1 MHKAIIILAATVS
14 TIAAAPALAD
24 DAGIDRDS
32 MVEQSKPRSINAV
45 TPTVKSFN
53 IKYLGM
59 KSTSSFMA
67 TTTGRFEQEYRLN
80 VPRNGFEA
88 EPSAGLVG
96 LIVPEEFAF
105 SSNAQDTGLDVALPG
120 QFLSSST
127 RADFISQSGPVS
139 RDKSSLGV
147 RFGF

>member
-1 MHKAIIILAATVS
+1 MHKAIIILATTVS

-32 MVEQSKPRSINAV
+32 MIEQAKPRSIDAV
-45 TPTVKSFN
+45 TPTVRSFN
-53 IKYLGM
+53 IKNLGM

-67 TTTGRFEQEYRLN
+67 TMAGNFEQHYRLN
-80 VPRNGFEA
+80 VARNRFET
-88 EPSAGLVG
+88 EPSADLVG

-105 SSNAQDTGLDVALPG
+105 RSNAQDTGVDAALPG
-120 QFLSSST
+120 RFLSSSA
-127 RADFISQSGPVS
+127 RSDFLPQYGQAN

>member
-1 MHKAIIILAATVS
+1 MHKAIIILAATV
-14 TIAAAPALAD
+14 TAITTVPALAD

-32 MVEQSKPRSINAV
+32 MVEQTRPRSIDAV
-45 TPTVKSFN
+45 TPTVRSFDIKS
-53 IKYLGM
+53 LGM
-59 KSTSSFMA
+59 KSTKSFMA
-67 TTTGRFEQEYRLN
+67 TTAGKLEQEYRLN
-80 VPRNGFEA
+80 ASRNGFETD
-88 EPSAGLVG
+88 PSADLVG

-105 SSNAQDTGLDVALPG
+105 RSNAQDTGLDVALPG

>member
-1 MHKAIIILAATVS
+1 MHKMIIILTATVS
-14 TIAAAPALAD
+14 AITAAPALAD

-32 MVEQSKPRSINAV
+32 MIEQAKPRSIDAV
-45 TPTVKSFN
+45 TPSVNSFN
-53 IKYLGM
+53 IKNLDM
-59 KSTSSFMA
+59 KSTGSFMA
-67 TTTGRFEQEYRLN
+67 TMAGSFEQEYRLN
-80 VPRNGFEA
+80 SARSGFEA

-105 SSNAQDTGLDVALPG
+105 SSNSQDTGLDVAIPG